1 MLLRRLINVTL
12 KKTVIVKQE
21 NGSRLEEYEIIDDY
35 EVSKENLDDQVSA
48 SIYGASIIKMLR
60 IKSPLSKL
68 ENYLETKL
76 NNTTDNISKYYFFIG
91 ENKYKIKSVG
101 NKGIDIE
108 LVWKI

>member
-76 NNTTDNISKYYFFIG
+76 NNTTDNISKYYIFIG

-108 LVWKI
+108 LV

>member
-1 MLLRRLINVTL
+1 MMLLRYLTNVTL

-21 NGSRLEEYEIIDDY
+21 NGSRLEEYEIVNNY
-35 EVSKENLDDQVSA
+35 KVSKENLDDQVSA

-76 NNTTDNISKYYFFIG
+76 NNTTDNISKYYIFVG
-91 ENKYKIKSVG
+91 NNKYKIRSVG

-108 LVWKI
+108 LV

>member
-12 KKTVIVKQE
+12 KKAVIVKQE

-108 LVWKI
+108 LV

>member
-1 MLLRRLINVTL
+1 MMLLRYLTNVTL

-21 NGSRLEEYEIIDDY
+21 NGSRLEEYEIVNNY
-35 EVSKENLDDQVSA
+35 KVSKENLDDQVSA

-76 NNTTDNISKYYFFIG
+76 NNTTDNISKYYIFVG
-91 ENKYKIKSVG
+91 NNKYKIRSVR

-108 LVWKI
+108 LV

>member
-1 MLLRRLINVTL
+1 MILRRLINVTL
-12 KKTVIVKQE
+12 KKAVIVKQE

-108 LVWKI
+108 LV

>member
-1 MLLRRLINVTL
+1 MLLRYLTNVTL

-21 NGSRLEEYEIIDDY
+21 NGSRLEEYEIVNNY
-35 EVSKENLDDQVSA
+35 KVSKENLDDQVSA

-76 NNTTDNISKYYFFIG
+76 NNTTDNISKYYIFVG
-91 ENKYKIKSVG
+91 SNKYKIRSVR

-108 LVWKI
+108 LV

>member
-1 MLLRRLINVTL
+1 MLLRYLTNVTL

-21 NGSRLEEYEIIDDY
+21 NGSRLEEYEIVNNY
-35 EVSKENLDDQVSA
+35 KVSKENLDDQVSA

-76 NNTTDNISKYYFFIG
+76 NNTTDNISKYYIFVG
-91 ENKYKIKSVG
+91 NNKYKIRSVG

-108 LVWKI
+108 LV

>member
-1 MLLRRLINVTL
+1 MLIRYLKPVIL
-12 KKTVIVKQE
+12 KKAIIVKQE
-21 NGSRLEEYEIIDDY
+21 NGSRIEEYEDINEYQVQIQ
-35 EVSKENLDDQVSA
+35 EIDDQVSA

-76 NNTTDNISKYYFFIG
+76 NNTTDNISKYYIFIG

-108 LVWKI
+108 LV

>member
-1 MLLRRLINVTL
+1 MLLRRLMNVTL

-21 NGSRLEEYEIIDDY
+21 NGSRIERYEDINEYQVLIQEI
-35 EVSKENLDDQVSA
+35 DDQVSA

-60 IKSPLSKL
+60 VKSPLSKL

-76 NNTTDNISKYYFFIG
+76 NNTTDNISKYYIFINK
-91 ENKYKIKSVG
+91 NKYKIKSVG

-108 LVWKI
+108 LV

>member
-12 KKTVIVKQE
+12 KKAVIVKQE

-76 NNTTDNISKYYFFIG
+76 NNTTDNISKYYIFIG
-91 ENKYKIKSVG
+91 NNKYKIKSVR

-108 LVWKI
+108 LV